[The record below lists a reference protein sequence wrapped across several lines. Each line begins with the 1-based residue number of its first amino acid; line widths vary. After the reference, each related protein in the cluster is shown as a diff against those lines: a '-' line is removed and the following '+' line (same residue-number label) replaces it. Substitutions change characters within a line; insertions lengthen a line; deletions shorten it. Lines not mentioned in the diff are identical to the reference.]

1 MRETTLMRSIDQ
13 EIFTQKKDR
22 SGNQA
27 INTHIHCSCS
37 TVFPFDTI
45 VAIAAAALGYGVAA
59 ATAQR
64 LDL

>member
-1 MRETTLMRSIDQ
+1 MYNYFLPLQRTGKCAS
-13 EIFTQKKDR
+13 
-22 SGNQA
+22 QA
-27 INTHIHCSCS
+27 INTQIHCS

-45 VAIAAAALGYGVAA
+45 VAIAAAALGYGVTA

>member
-1 MRETTLMRSIDQ
+1 MRSIDRSGNLHS
-13 EIFTQKKDR
+13 KKNR

-27 INTHIHCSCS
+27 INTHIHCS